1 MVYGLSRRGT
11 TKGSKGLPKTQGK
24 IRQPQ
29 QKGWG
34 ASWEWITEAMHWEDD
49 EWELFAGAGFKFPI
63 THGRKHNFANY
74 AALPKGHGTGD
85 GVQ

>member
-1 MVYGLSRRGT
+1 
-11 TKGSKGLPKTQGK
+11 
-24 IRQPQ
+24 
-29 QKGWG
+29 
-34 ASWEWITEAMHWEDD
+34 MHWEDD